1 MKETNLKL
9 KALLIEK
16 YGTLTKAGRD
26 LGMDEFRLSR
36 IIHGRAEPQQIEK
49 RRVAWKLQKPAT
61 LLFPGGNGN
70 EKEAER

>member
-36 IIHGRAEPQQIEK
+36 IIHGRAEPQLIEK
-49 RRVAWKLQKPAT
+49 RMMAWKLQRSAA
-61 LLFPGGNGN
+61 LLFPSQN
-70 EKEAER
+70 